1 MKKALFLLLSALAL
15 TACGSTSKN
24 DQTVTNPEQAQT
36 VPNGVEVLCFHGKQ
50 RCATCI
56 AIERNAKLVTDS
68 LLTLKKYQGKLKF
81 SIIDITQKENEALAD
96 QYEVTWSSLILVG
109 NQNGQETVDNLTE
122 YAFRNARKSPD
133 AFRTE
138 LTERINHLLQ

>member
-81 SIIDITQKENEALAD
+81 RIIDITQKENEALAD

>member
-81 SIIDITQKENEALAD
+81 RIIDITQKENEALAD

-133 AFRTE
+133 TFRTE